1 MRIQC
6 LRALKRGSILGGC
19 CIVGMMLLSTP
30 LLAQGTGSNPAQQEA
45 PAAQPDAAPPGE
57 PGAAPPV
64 PPVDL
69 NPPSSQAPSAGEPQP
84 VPNREKV
91 LMALLKE
98 DFSYQQNT
106 MVDPFVS
113 FIAPAEAP
121 PPPSAAGDEEI
132 DLPPEPQR
140 PLTPLQKMS
149 LAEVEKGLKAIVWGD
164 LGRRALVEDSAGK
177 GYIVNVGTPVG
188 ERNGVVTEIFNDR
201 VVIQQEFWDR
211 KAKRMK
217 PLNFVVKLKKEEPK

>member
-1 MRIQC
+1 M
-6 LRALKRGSILGGC
+6 ILAC
-19 CIVGMMLLSTP
+19 SP
-30 LLAQGTGSNPAQQEA
+30 LLAQGTGTNPAQQEA

-57 PGAAPPV
+57 PGAAPPA
-64 PPVDL
+64 PPFGL
-69 NPPSSQAPSAGEPQP
+69 PPPLTKVSATGEPQP
-84 VPNREKV
+84 FPNREKV
-91 LMALLKE
+91 LQALLQN

-106 MVDPFVS
+106 IVDPFVS

-121 PPPSAAGDEEI
+121 PPPPTTGDEDV

-188 ERNGVVTEIFNDR
+188 ERNGVITEIFNDR

-211 KAKRMK
+211 QAKRMK
-217 PLNFVVKLKKEEPK
+217 PLNFVVKLKKEEPKK